1 MVYLGLGS
9 NLGDRKAYIK
19 QALAL
24 IAGRAGTVCLVSDCF
39 ESPSWGY
46 VSPNNYINVAVG
58 IETVLEPE
66 QLLAATQEIER
77 TMGRQAKTVNSE
89 YHDRV
94 IDIDIL
100 LFGDLIMST
109 ATLIIP
115 HPQLHH
121 RVFVLHPLNEI
132 APFLIHPILKK
143 TIAEIF
149 YVIRG
154 KN

>member
-9 NLGDRKAYIK
+9 NLGDRQAHIQ

-24 IAGRAGTVCLVSDCF
+24 IADRAGTVCLVSDYF

-46 VSPNNYINVAVG
+46 TSLNEYLNVAVA
-58 IETVLEPE
+58 IETSLQPVE
-66 QLLAATQEIER
+66 LLAVNQEIER
-77 TMGRQAKTVNSE
+77 TMGRQDKTVNGE

-109 ATLIIP
+109 ETLTIP
-115 HPQLHH
+115 HPQLH
-121 RVFVLHPLNEI
+121 RRAFVLHPMNEI
-132 APFLIHPILKK
+132 APQLIHPILKK
-143 TIAEIF
+143 TMAEI
-149 YVIRG
+149 YLTII
-154 KN
+154 